1 MTAAKTKHQQSPPTS
16 SLELDDPV
24 THYAQSVV
32 NGDVVA
38 GPHVRNSC
46 ARHLRDLENGH
57 ERGLVWDLEK
67 AKFALEFFPAV
78 LRLNGGEFEGKP
90 FEPEPWQAFIIGSL
104 FGWCWEATGYRRF
117 QMAYIETGKGSGK
130 SPLVA
135 GIGLY
140 GLIADGEQRA
150 EIYAG
155 ATSKDQAMVL
165 FRDAVAMVD
174 LSPELDW
181 RIIRAGSKGNEV
193 NLAYHKTHSFFRP
206 IAASEGKS
214 GPRPH
219 MALIDEVHEHRDGSV
234 IEMLRAG
241 FKFRKQPLLVMI
253 TNSGNNRKS
262 VCWEYHQF
270 GSDVA
275 GGAREDDTFFSYI
288 CALDDGDDPF
298 TDESCWIKANPS
310 LGVTIAYKYLRDQ
323 VTQARGMPAKE
334 SLVKRL
340 NFCIWTEAIS
350 PWISYHV
357 WKDAADPDVS
367 LDDLI
372 GRSCYG
378 GLDLSST
385 TDLTAFVLAF
395 EPIPDD
401 PVWRLVPYFWLP
413 EVGLS
418 EKAEF
423 DRVEYPVW
431 KARGFLETTP
441 GSAVS
446 KLYVMQRVM
455 DIIEP
460 FDIQG
465 ICYDRWRIEDF
476 KQMAADEGVTLPP
489 MIGFGQGFKD
499 MAPALDEFE
508 TLLKNQKLKHNG
520 NPVLTW
526 NAANAV
532 VVSDPAGN
540 RKLSKEKALGRV
552 DGMIGSIMS
561 IGAPGKIEKKPE
573 KKYQMFIL

>member
-1 MTAAKTKHQQSPPTS
+1 M
-16 SLELDDPV
+16 
-24 THYAQSVV
+24 
-32 NGDVVA
+32 
-38 GPHVRNSC
+38 RNSC

-57 ERGLVWDLEK
+57 ERGLVWDIEK

-78 LRLNGGEFEGKP
+78 LRLNGGDFEGKP
-90 FEPEPWQAFIIGSL
+90 FVPEPWQAFIIGSL
-104 FGWCWEATGYRRF
+104 FGWCWESGYRRF

-174 LSPELDW
+174 QSPELDW
-181 RIIRAGSKGNEV
+181 RIRRTGSTGNET
-193 NLAYHKTHSFFRP
+193 NLAYHNTNSFFRP
-206 IAASEGKS
+206 IAAQEGKS

-219 MALIDEVHEHRDGSV
+219 FALVDEVHEHRDGSV

-270 GSDVA
+270 GSEVSA
-275 GGAREDDTFFSYI
+275 GVRDDDTFFSYI

-298 TDESCWIKANPS
+298 TDESCWLKANPS
-310 LGVTIAYKYLRDQ
+310 LGVTIEYKYLRDQ

-357 WKDAADPDVS
+357 WKDAEDPDFS
-367 LDDLI
+367 PEYLI
-372 GRSCYG
+372 GRPCYG

-395 EPIPDD
+395 EPVDMD
-401 PVWRLVPYFWLP
+401 PLWRIVPYFWLP
-413 EVGLS
+413 EVGLAD
-418 EKAEF
+418 KAES

-431 KARGFLETTP
+431 KSRGFLETTP
-441 GSAVS
+441 GSAIS
-446 KLYVMQRVM
+446 KLHVMHRIA
-455 DIIEP
+455 DIIDP
-460 FDIQG
+460 FDVQG

-476 KQMAADEGVTLPP
+476 KQLAADEGVSLPP
-489 MIGFGQGFKD
+489 LIAFGQGFKD

-508 TLLKNQKLKHNG
+508 TLLKNDKLKHNG

-526 NAANAV
+526 CAANAV

-540 RKLSKEKALGRV
+540 RKISKEKALGRV
-552 DGMIGSIMS
+552 DGMIGSIMA

-573 KKYQMFIL
+573 KKYQMFFL